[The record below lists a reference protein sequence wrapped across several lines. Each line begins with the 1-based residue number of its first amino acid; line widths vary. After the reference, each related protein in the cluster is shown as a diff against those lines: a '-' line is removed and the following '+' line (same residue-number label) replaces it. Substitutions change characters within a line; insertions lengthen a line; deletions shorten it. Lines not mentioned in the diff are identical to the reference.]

1 MSERPKNVGRVST
14 RQTTSAHGDV
24 GLRPSVV
31 SLSNH
36 EAANPTYGGME
47 GDWISMS
54 IADAPIEIVD
64 GDRGINYPKQ
74 GDFAPVGHCLF
85 LNTGN
90 VTTTGFS
97 FSDRS
102 FVTKEKDDTLRKG
115 KLKRHDVVLT
125 TRGTVGNVA
134 LFDDSAPFE
143 HVRINSGMVLLRA
156 DQTKLLPR
164 FLYLFVRSPN
174 FKEQVA
180 SLSTG
185 SAQPQLPIR
194 DIRRVQIPLP
204 PLPEQK
210 TIAHILGTLDDKIE
224 LNRRMNETLESMARA
239 LFQSWFVDFDPV
251 RAKLDGRKPAG
262 LDAAT
267 AALFPAHFQDSTLG
281 HIPQGWEVVR
291 LDDIA
296 HVMMG
301 LSPDGE
307 SYNSEGVGMPLING
321 PVEFG
326 DYFPVKTKWT
336 EAATR
341 FAAENDLIFCV
352 RGSTT
357 GRRVVSDG
365 KYCIGRGVCSIRA
378 KGGFYNFLYQTINI
392 GLDRLL
398 EKTTGS
404 VFPSLSAPDIKGFT
418 VIRPNED
425 VLEAYERITKP
436 LILRIHENHHQS
448 RTLATLRDTLLPK
461 LLSGE
466 IARAR

>member
-36 EAANPTYGGME
+36 EAANPTYGGLGLAGE
-47 GDWISMS
+47 WRESTWGEEISLEYGKALRGYDGANGKFRVFGS
-54 IADAPIEIVD
+54 NGPIGWTSQPLV
-64 GDRGINYPKQ
+64 Q
-74 GDFAPVGHCLF
+74 GPGVILG
-85 LNTGN
+85 
-90 VTTTGFS
+90 
-97 FSDRS
+97 
-102 FVTKEKDDTLRKG
+102 RKG
-115 KLKRHDVVLT
+115 AYRGVQYSREPFFVIDTAYYVVPKSDLDMRWLYYAIQHHKLGEIDDGSPIPST
-125 TRGTVGNVA
+125 TR
-134 LFDDSAPFE
+134 SAVY
-143 HVRINSGMVLLRA
+143 VR
-156 DQTKLLPR
+156 D
-164 FLYLFVRSPN
+164 FLV
-174 FKEQVA
+174 
-180 SLSTG
+180 
-185 SAQPQLPIR
+185 
-194 DIRRVQIPLP
+194 P

-210 TIAHILGTLDDKIE
+210 SIAHILGSLDDKIE
-224 LNRRMNETLESMARA
+224 LNRRMNATLEAMARA